1 MTGSPLRRQRTFNF
15 RASGSEATDGA
26 TKAPEVH
33 LLLELENE
41 VIRWRRRT
49 MFLLSIVFH
58 AVLIVILLVS
68 PDLLARLE
76 HALGVQ
82 VQPEQPKDQVTFL
95 ALPPDLEKLRKTP
108 RTNILS
114 DKDRQAQGRAPL
126 INPYANRMPYSRGN
140 TPLPEEAGGRKPP
153 PSPPPQ
159 APKQPPAGAANS
171 QQAAA
176 KPPPAENQEAKLK
189 LEDVPAASQ
198 GGANLT
204 LPSPSPGEAIQQSL
218 QAASRGRSSGQIP
231 GAGNG
236 PGQFNNPNSS
246 FSIGGLQVLSDTRGV
261 NFGPYLRRV
270 IEVVRENWYNV
281 IPESAR
287 LGQKGVCSVDFAIQT
302 DGSVPG
308 LDLSSSSGSEALD
321 RAAESGIHA
330 STPFEPLPAEYLAK
344 GGRDLKLRFIFLYNE
359 GIGP

>member
-1 MTGSPLRRQRTFNF
+1 MPVKASPQRSFNF
-15 RASGSEATDGA
+15 RASRSEATNGDN
-26 TKAPEVH
+26 KAPEVH

-58 AVLIVILLVS
+58 AVLIVVLLVS
-68 PDLLARLE
+68 PDLLQRLE

-82 VQPEQPKDQVTFL
+82 VQPEQPKDQITFL
-95 ALPPDLEKLRKTP
+95 ALPPDLEKLRQTP

-140 TPLPEEAGGRKPP
+140 TPLPEEAGGRKNP
-153 PSPPPQ
+153 PSPPP
-159 APKQPPAGAANS
+159 APQQPAAGANNGAR
-171 QQAAA
+171 AAA

-189 LEDVPAASQ
+189 LEDVPAASES
-198 GGANLT
+198 GANLK
-204 LPSPSPGEAIQQSL
+204 LPSASPGEAIQQSL
-218 QAASRGRSSGQIP
+218 QAASRGRSSGQFP
-231 GAGNG
+231 GSGGG

-246 FSIGGLQVLSDTRGV
+246 FSIGGMQVLSDTRGV
-261 NFGPYLRRV
+261 DFGPYLRRV
-270 IEVVRENWYNV
+270 IAVVRQNWYDV

-287 LGQKGVCSVDFAIQT
+287 LGQKGICSVDFAIQV

-321 RAAESGIHA
+321 RAAEAGIHA
-330 STPFEPLPAEYLAK
+330 STPFEPLPSEYLAK

>member
-1 MTGSPLRRQRTFNF
+1 MPVRPLPQRSFDF
-15 RASGSEATDGA
+15 RTPGPEATNGA

-68 PDLLARLE
+68 PDLLQRLE
-76 HALGVQ
+76 RALGVQ
-82 VQPEQPKDQVTFL
+82 VQAEQPKDQVTFL
-95 ALPPDLEKLRKTP
+95 ALPPDLQKLRQTP

-140 TPLPEEAGGRKPP
+140 TPLPEEAGGRKSP
-153 PSPPPQ
+153 PSPPP
-159 APKQPPAGAANS
+159 APQQPAAKANNGA
-171 QQAAA
+171 QAAA
-176 KPPPAENQEAKLK
+176 KPPPPQEEAKLK

-198 GGANLT
+198 GGANLK
-204 LPSPSPGEAIQQSL
+204 LPSQTPGEAIQQSL

-231 GAGNG
+231 GAGSG

-261 NFGPYLRRV
+261 DFGPYLRRV
-270 IEVVRENWYNV
+270 IAVVRQNWYNV

-321 RAAESGIHA
+321 RAAEAGIHA
-330 STPFEPLPAEYLAK
+330 STPFEPLPSEYLAK